1 MRLAQLLH
9 AAERAPRL
17 AARLVDGQAPIDET
31 LFQERQVQIDLVV
44 EHLVVA
50 TPAEQRA
57 APREHHADAAGDV
70 HPYPSEASRST
81 RAMMAVIC
89 CQPRSSRAS

>member
-9 AAERAPRL
+9 PAERSPRL
-17 AARLVDGQAPIDET
+17 AARLVDAQTPIDET
-31 LFQERQVQIDLVV
+31 LFQQRQVQIDLVV
-44 EHLVVA
+44 ERLVVA

-57 APREHHADAAGDV
+57 ARREQRADAAGGV
-70 HPYPSEASRST
+70 HRYSSGASRST

-89 CQPRSSRAS
+89 CQPCSSRAS